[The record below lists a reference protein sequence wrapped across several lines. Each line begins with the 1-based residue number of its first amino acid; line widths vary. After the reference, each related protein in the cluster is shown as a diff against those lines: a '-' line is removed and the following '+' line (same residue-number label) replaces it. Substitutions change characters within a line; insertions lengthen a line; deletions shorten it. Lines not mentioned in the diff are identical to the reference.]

1 MRERAVHITFR
12 AFLFAIPFQ
21 AIGLVTLGGFGL
33 QPVHVTAVA
42 LGLAVAWYAA
52 TNSIHLSR
60 AVAGFAVVFLPLLIG
75 LFFWGYTTG
84 TPPGLTQPRPSR
96 PGQLLYWTAAVGY
109 LILANIVAATVT
121 VPSTAR
127 RDWQWFLGGG
137 LVVMAIGIWHYFAVT
152 VGLPFPQSVV
162 FSNPSFGYNVTTYTA
177 GVLRFVGPFPEP
189 SMFAVYTTMAAAVAY
204 GLREWWAL
212 ALFVGGLLLSL
223 STTAYIGLVG
233 LATLVAIHHRDRIR
247 PAIIGAAAIG
257 ATALVLLPPTR
268 EATVGK
274 VDSRSVANRSEA
286 LLEGLRAW
294 ATRPI
299 LGWGLGAERT
309 FDALSNTLINIGL
322 AGVIPL
328 AVLFFRASQVRVRR
342 YGHLLSG
349 LKIGLAVVVGL
360 HLVSEPGVT
369 KPYVWPLAG
378 YLLGT
383 ATAIRPGEID
393 TSDQTVLDVIMD
405 ASESSLL
412 VTYYR
417 RTCVAYRN
425 SQLRARIIQSLHG
438 AAQHSYVVQ
447 YLTRLTDNQTED

>member
-1 MRERAVHITFR
+1 MRERVIHVTFR

-33 QPVHVTAVA
+33 QPVHAAAVA

-52 TNSIHLSR
+52 TNRLQLSR
-60 AVAGFAVVFLPLLIG
+60 TVAGFAVVFLPLLII
-75 LFFWGYTTG
+75 LYFWGYTTG
-84 TPPGLTQPRPSR
+84 TPPGLAPPRPSR

-109 LILANIVAATVT
+109 LVLTNIVATTVT
-121 VPSTAR
+121 TPATAR

-137 LVVMAIGIWHYFAVT
+137 LVVMALGVWHYLAVT
-152 VGLPFPQSVV
+152 VGLPFPDRMVY
-162 FSNPSFGYNVTTYTA
+162 SNPSFGYNVTTYT
-177 GVLRFVGPFPEP
+177 GDILRFVGPFPEP
-189 SMFAVYTTMAAAVAY
+189 SMFAVYAVLAAAVAY

-212 ALFVGGLLLSL
+212 VLFVGGLLLSL

-233 LATLVAIHHRDRIR
+233 LATLVAVHQRDRIR
-247 PAIIGAAAIG
+247 PAIIGAAAVSTTI
-257 ATALVLLPPTR
+257 LMLLPPTR

-274 VDSRSVANRSEA
+274 IDSHSVAERSET
-286 LLEGLRAW
+286 LIEGLRAW
-294 ATRPI
+294 GTQPI

-309 FDALSNTLINIGL
+309 FDALSHTLINIGL
-322 AGVIPL
+322 VGVFLL
-328 AVLFFRASQVRVRR
+328 ATILYRALQVRVAR

-349 LKIGLAVVVGL
+349 LKVGLAVVVGL

-383 ATAIRPGEID
+383 ATQRSSGGVD
-393 TSDQTVLDVIMD
+393 TSEQSVLDISMD
-405 ASESSLL
+405 VSKSSLL

-417 RTCVAYRN
+417 RVCMAYRN
-425 SQLRARIIQSLHG
+425 SQLRARAIQPFHR
-438 AAQHSYVVQ
+438 AAEHSHVVQ
-447 YLTRLTDNQTED
+447 FLTRLTDNQKEG